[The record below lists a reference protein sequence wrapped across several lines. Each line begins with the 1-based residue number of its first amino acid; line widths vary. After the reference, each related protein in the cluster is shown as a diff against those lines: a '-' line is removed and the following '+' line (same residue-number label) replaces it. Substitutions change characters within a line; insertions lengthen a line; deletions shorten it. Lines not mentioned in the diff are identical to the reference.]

1 MNCVENN
8 LPLQYYSAYRKA
20 LRDLK
25 SAIEKEGDSF
35 KHYGMNNWRGMVA
48 VIDIVLKDPEK
59 LMYSASLTGYEVPEP
74 YLAKFREWQRKQKEK
89 LEALKDGN

>member
-59 LMYSASLTGYEVPEP
+59 LMYSASLTGYEV
-74 YLAKFREWQRKQKEK
+74 RNRIWQNSGSGKESK
-89 LEALKDGN
+89 KKNWRR